1 LAEAV
6 DPLDPDS
13 VHDRESF
20 LAFVRALVADR
31 EAAVEA
37 ERRQPTDPRF
47 LGLVQDA
54 GGWYNFTIEEY
65 LKAAL
70 AWAEATDMGESQG
83 LPAGPSW
90 KAFAAFLYCGKI
102 YE

>member
-1 LAEAV
+1 MELT
-6 DPLDPDS
+6 DPLDPDA

-20 LAFVRALVADR
+20 CAFVRALVADR

-37 ERRQPTDPRF
+37 EKRKPTDPRF

-54 GGWYNFTIEEY
+54 GGWYNFTIEAY
-65 LKAAL
+65 LDAAL
-70 AWAEATDMGESQG
+70 RWAEDSDMGHSQD
-83 LPAGPSW
+83 LPGEPSW
-90 KAFAAFLYCGKI
+90 KAFAFFLYCGKI

>member
-1 LAEAV
+1 MKAGGA
-6 DPLDPDS
+6 LDLNS

-20 LAFVRALVADR
+20 LALVRALVANR

-37 ERRQPTDPRF
+37 ERRRPTDPRVV
-47 LGLVQDA
+47 GLVPDA
-54 GGWYNFTIEEY
+54 GGWYNFTIESY
-65 LKAAL
+65 LDAAVR
-70 AWAEATDMGESQG
+70 WAEATDMGESQG

-90 KAFAAFLYCGKI
+90 KAFAAFLLSGMV